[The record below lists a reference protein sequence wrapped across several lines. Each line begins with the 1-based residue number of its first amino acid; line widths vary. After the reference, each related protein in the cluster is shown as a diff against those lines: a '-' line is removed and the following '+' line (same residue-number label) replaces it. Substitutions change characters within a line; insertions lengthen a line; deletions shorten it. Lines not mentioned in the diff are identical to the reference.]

1 MVLFAAPSPVALLAP
16 SDVFLAT
23 RSSAAVFTPTSTLAL
38 ALTLVTGSDLDV
50 CDRGPRRGL
59 TSLSTAAPLIFSL
72 RTMVWRGGGL
82 VVSTYCGRGFFSGGA
97 ATSSVEV
104 TRIGY

>member
-1 MVLFAAPSPVALLAP
+1 MMFFLSPVHL
-16 SDVFLAT
+16 S
-23 RSSAAVFTPTSTLAL
+23 FTPTSTLTL

-82 VVSTYCGRGFFSGGA
+82 VVSTYCGRGFFSGGVA
-97 ATSSVEV
+97 ASGVEV
-104 TRIGY
+104 ARIGYWCGVSCRHVKG